1 MYIRTYMYIFY
12 LPFFDILL
20 DAMFTLPFLVETK
33 GVVVKW

>member
-12 LPFFDILL
+12 LPFLIFYWIQ
-20 DAMFTLPFLVETK
+20 MFTLPFLVETK